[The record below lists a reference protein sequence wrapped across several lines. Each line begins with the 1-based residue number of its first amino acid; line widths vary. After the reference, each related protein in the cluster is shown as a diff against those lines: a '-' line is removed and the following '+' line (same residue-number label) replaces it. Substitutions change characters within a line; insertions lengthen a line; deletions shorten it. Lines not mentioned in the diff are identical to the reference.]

1 MTDIADRIQSVL
13 TSRYSIERELGRGGM
28 ATVYLA
34 RDEKHDRQVALKV
47 LHPELG
53 AILGAERFLT
63 EIKVTANL
71 QHPHILPLHDSG
83 EADGLL
89 FYVMP
94 YVEGETLRQLLERE
108 HEMAIERAV
117 ELTRQVA
124 SALDYA
130 HRHDVIHRDIKPE
143 NILLHDGQAVVAD
156 FGIALAV
163 RNAGGSRLTETG
175 LSLGTPQYM
184 SPEQA
189 MADRELDARSDV
201 YSLGCVA
208 YEMLAGEPPHSG
220 PNAQAILTKIVT
232 EDAPPITSKRRSVP
246 PGIAGAIHKAVQKL
260 PADRFASAQE
270 FADALA
276 RPAEQWSSDS
286 YSYPGVLGQG
296 VPVARRAP
304 VVVAALIAVV
314 AVVVAAWAWLSR
326 PDPAEGSL
334 TRFITTFP
342 ASQQFGIAPLRLI
355 AVAPDGSG
363 FVYVGTG
370 PNGRMLYH
378 RRFDN
383 FRARLLRGTENGG
396 NPFYAPDGSRLG
408 FTSPEG
414 IKILDL
420 SAGTV
425 ANIGLRQAR
434 TPGWTDDDHIVYV
447 SWAPQIS
454 GAQLRASDRPGLYL
468 LPVRGGE
475 PVALTAPDTTR
486 GERFHVFPYPVPETK
501 DVLFGVIT
509 ETSAQIAVLSRES
522 GSYQYLIEGT
532 RPVYAASGHL
542 LYVLNDTL
550 WAISYNRD
558 TRAVSGAPRALEAD
572 VGLDPYLVHDFAV
585 SSTGTLVYTREGNF
599 RRQLVEVDRDGREYL
614 LVPEARSFGTP
625 RYDPTGRRISVV
637 IAADGDFNV
646 WLFDIQR
653 RSFQRLTFEDDN
665 YYPAWSPD
673 GRSLVYSRQR
683 AGATDLYRRSADGT
697 SPATRVYGTEQA
709 QWDLEFSPDGRLAVF
724 RQNDSLTGRDLWLLD
739 MTTGEATPFLV
750 THHQERA
757 PKISPSGSLLAYV
770 SDESGSSEV
779 YLRTF
784 PDTSGKWI
792 VSHEGG
798 IEPVWASSGRELF
811 YRSGDRVMVV
821 PIDQGP
827 PMTIG
832 TATVLLEG
840 AYVPNP
846 MHANYDIHPDG
857 DRFVMLR
864 SGESERSVVVVTN
877 LFAELNEQ

>member
-13 TSRYSIERELGRGGM
+13 TGRYSIERELGRGGM

-94 YVEGETLRQLLERE
+94 YVEGETLRQLLQRE
-108 HEMAIERAV
+108 HEMAVDTAV

-130 HRHDVIHRDIKPE
+130 HRQDVIHRDIKPE

-276 RPAEQWSSDS
+276 RPAEQSSDS
-286 YSYPGVLGQG
+286 YSYPGVSGQG

-314 AVVVAAWAWLSR
+314 AVVVAGWAWLSH
-326 PDPAEGSL
+326 PDPAERTL

-342 ASQQFGIAPLRLI
+342 ASQQFGNAPLSLI

-383 FRARLLRGTENGG
+383 FQARLLRGTENGG
-396 NPFYAPDGSRLG
+396 RPFYAPDGIRLG
-408 FTSPEG
+408 FESPDG

-420 SAGTV
+420 SDGNVT
-425 ANIGLRQAR
+425 NIGLREAR
-434 TPGWTDDDHIVYV
+434 QPGWTDDDQIVY
-447 SWAPQIS
+447 SS
-454 GAQLRASDRPGLYL
+454 LDGFGLHVV
-468 LPVRGGE
+468 PAEGGE
-475 PVALTAPDTTR
+475 PEALTTPDTTR
-486 GERFHVFPYPVPETK
+486 GERRHAFPHPVSGTK
-501 DVLFGVIT
+501 DVLFTVVTGTGSRV
-509 ETSAQIAVLSRES
+509 AVLSRES
-522 GSYQYLIEGT
+522 GSYKYLIEGT
-532 RPVYAASGHL
+532 FPIYAASGDI
-542 LYVLNDTL
+542 LYAMGDTL
-550 WAISYNRD
+550 L
-558 TRAVSGAPRALEAD
+558 AVGYDRQSRTTQGTPRVLEAD
-572 VGLDPYLVHDFAV
+572 IGLDPYGVNDFAI
-585 SSTGTLVYTREGNF
+585 SATGTLVYSREGTF
-599 RRQLVEVDRDGREYL
+599 QRQLVEVDRDGREYL
-614 LVPEARSFGTP
+614 LLPEARAIGTP
-625 RYDPTGRRISVV
+625 RYDPTGARISVV
-637 IAADGDFNV
+637 INDDGDFHL
-646 WLFDIQR
+646 WLFDTRR
-653 RSFQRLTFEDDN
+653 RSLQRLTFEDDN
-665 YYPAWSPD
+665 FYPAWSPD
-673 GRSLVYSRQR
+673 GRGLVYSRQR
-683 AGATDLYRRSADGT
+683 GGTNDFYRRSADGT
-697 SPATRVYGTEQA
+697 GSATRVYGTEQA
-709 QWDLEFSPDGRLAVF
+709 QWDLEFSPDGRLAMF

-757 PKISPSGSLLAYV
+757 PKISPDGALLAYV

-792 VSHEGG
+792 VSADGG
-798 IEPVWASSGRELF
+798 TEPVWAPSGRELF

-864 SGESERSVVVVTN
+864 SGEGERSVVVVTN